1 MPVPVP
7 IESIRFQFQFPSSL
21 VGSSFSFLR
30 VWSVP
35 VSIPISST
43 GFGFPK
49 PIKTETGA
57 SLLLSHAWT
66 TLNGEEY
73 QKKHSTAVEDRKKIL
88 QHSPRLE
95 FLRQREVAPNIDVRK
110 KMMRWTRSSETLS
123 FASLEGGTFMN
134 TPDFEVALCEDG
146 SF

>member
-1 MPVPVP
+1 MNYPVYVY
-7 IESIRFQFQFPSSL
+7 EQL
-21 VGSSFSFLR
+21 DLKLGLTL
-30 VWSVP
+30 W
-35 VSIPISST
+35 
-43 GFGFPK
+43 
-49 PIKTETGA
+49 
-57 SLLLSHAWT
+57 LLSHAWM
-66 TLNGEEY
+66 TLNGEED

-134 TPDFEVALCEDG
+134 TPDFEVVLCEDG
-146 SF
+146 SFWG